1 MVEIKTQPEHFVLL
15 QTKTSIPSFTMYS
28 ISQFTSFVNYI
39 LHVAFMGVIVHHPKI
54 II

>member
-15 QTKTSIPSFTMYS
+15 QTKTSIPSFTTYS
-28 ISQFTSFVNYI
+28 ISYFTPFVNYI
-39 LHVAFMGVIVHHPKI
+39 LHVAFIGI